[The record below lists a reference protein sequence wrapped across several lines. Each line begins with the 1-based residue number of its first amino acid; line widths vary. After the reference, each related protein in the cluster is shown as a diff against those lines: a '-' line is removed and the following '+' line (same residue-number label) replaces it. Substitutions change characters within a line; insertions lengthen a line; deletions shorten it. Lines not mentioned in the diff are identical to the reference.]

1 MTETTEAPETA
12 ENAEDFA
19 QTLLVL
25 KPDAVVRRWVGAE
38 VIKTLQGHGIRIRG
52 FREGR
57 FTRELA
63 EKFYEVHRGRF
74 FYPSLIEYITSA
86 PVVAM
91 ILEGEGVVKKVRRI
105 LGATKPEEASENTI
119 RGRYGVYGGVNVA
132 HASDSPENSLRERR
146 LMEEY
151 FGLDPDPGA
160 EEAAERYAE
169 RYTRAGGADNTLELR
184 RLSMRLAGNP
194 ELEGETRR
202 RFRSLLRE
210 ENPEVDDETL
220 EKFIDVMIGNCLV
233 RG

>member
-1 MTETTEAPETA
+1 MTEMTE
-12 ENAEDFA
+12 

-38 VIKTLQGHGIRIRG
+38 VIKTLLDHGIRIRG

-63 EKFYEVHRGRF
+63 ERFYEVHRGRF

-91 ILEGEGVVKKVRRI
+91 ILEGEGVVKKVREI
-105 LGATKPEEASENTI
+105 LGATKPEEAEENTL

-132 HASDSPENSLRERR
+132 HASDSPENSRRERA
-146 LMEEY
+146 LMMEH
-151 FGLDPDPGA
+151 FGLTPEPGA
-160 EEAAERYAE
+160 EERARSYAMRYA
-169 RYTRAGGADNTLELR
+169 RQDGVDNTLELR
-184 RLSMRLAGNP
+184 RLSMRLAEKP
-194 ELEGETRR
+194 ELEEETRR

-210 ENPEVDDETL
+210 ENSDLDEEEL
-220 EKFIDVMIGNCLV
+220 ERFIDVMIGNCLV